1 MILADFSIAISKVAD
16 ILSIAASEL
25 PELTGGVELMLFLL
39 ASVGIYLLINNRLKS
54 RSMCHYTT
62 RCRDTKL
69 FAALPINSNQR
80 NLFDAVKCC
89 EIRFH
94 NKLIPQTNSDIK
106 VIFISGLFLVILIF
120 MYHETGLQR
129 LRGVRQSLYY
139 LSTRVNCCEKR
150 LAIRHFTCRN
160 DSVDP

>member
-1 MILADFSIAISKVAD
+1 
-16 ILSIAASEL
+16 
-25 PELTGGVELMLFLL
+25 
-39 ASVGIYLLINNRLKS
+39 
-54 RSMCHYTT
+54 MCHYTT

-120 MYHETGLQR
+120 YVPRDGAPTFTGCSPEPL
-129 LRGVRQSLYY
+129 LFIDA
-139 LSTRVNCCEKR
+139 CE
-150 LAIRHFTCRN
+150 LL
-160 DSVDP
+160 